1 MSDDDGLLLN
11 FAIPD
16 SSDSSAVPV
25 NKNVKIKGGRW
36 KDRRKLQLSLQ
47 GRTKEKKVKGVNGV
61 VIEKPRLLKRERDDD
76 KKLRTNES
84 VPSEFKRAKFSETKG
99 QAGGKNNSY
108 VSSLFTNNETALQT
122 TMTETKSEEKEKT
135 YLPSNAPVKGATT
148 FVGLGINNH
157 LSTHLTDHQRFKYPT
172 KIQKLVI
179 PNLLTTERDLFVKAQ
194 TGSGKTMAFILPIF
208 HKLMME
214 NKHKITR
221 DSGVFAIILTPTRE
235 LANQIYSVLESLT
248 RCHHTLVPGI
258 VIGGEKK
265 KSEKARLRKGV
276 NILVATPG
284 RLADHLENTK
294 SLDISQLRYLV
305 LDEGDKLVE
314 LGFEETIS
322 KITRIIDENSSI
334 AETGDKWQGLPT
346 RRINMLCSAT
356 LQNNVKQLGS
366 IILQEPEMIS
376 VDREVEGTILFDD
389 DVEGEVNG
397 DPNDH
402 ESFAPDQLIQDVLIV
417 PPKLRLV
424 TLDACLVNIANKI
437 AQSSTPSRTM
447 VFYSCSDSVNYH
459 FDVFSRDGKI
469 IKKVKDD
476 ETGEVKTIL
485 VSPEDS
491 TDENGAD
498 DSELTAPIIH
508 DNTMIYKLHG
518 SLSQQI
524 RTSILQKFIKDDP
537 KFPHKVLFCTDVA
550 SRGLDLPNIANV
562 IEYDAPFTIDDHLH
576 RIGRSARV
584 GNKGEATLF
593 LLPGLEEGY
602 IDAKLKV
609 VHPREDNLRIINY
622 EKILQ
627 QAFAE
632 KNATGKNKHDK
643 LGNWDIHATTWH
655 LEVER
660 WLLEDSAALSKAS
673 LAFTSHIRAYATH
686 LSQERNFFNVKLLH
700 LGHLAKSFGLRETP
714 KNIGKKSGK
723 NSDKHLEGV
732 DGGLRKLKKED
743 PRKKML
749 RMAKL
754 AVKSNNEFNY

>member
-16 SSDSSAVPV
+16 ASDSSTTPV
-25 NKNVKIKGGRW
+25 TKNFKVKGGRW

-47 GRTKEKKVKGVNGV
+47 GRTKEKKVKGVNSIG
-61 VIEKPRLLKRERDDD
+61 IEKPRLPKRKPDEDTRP
-76 KKLRTNES
+76 KANES

-99 QAGGKNNSY
+99 QSGGKNNSY
-108 VSSLFTNNETALQT
+108 VSSLFTNNETAVQT
-122 TMTETKSEEKEKT
+122 VTETKPDNEEKT

-148 FVGLGINNH
+148 FLGLGINEK
-157 LSTHLTDHQRFKYPT
+157 LSIHLTEHQRFKYPT
-172 KIQKLVI
+172 KIQKLVV
-179 PNLLTTERDLFVKAQ
+179 PNLLTTQRDLFVKAQ

-248 RCHHTLVPGI
+248 RCYHTLVPGI

-322 KITRIIDENSSI
+322 KITRIIDQSSKI
-334 AETGDKWQGLPT
+334 AETVDKWQGLPT

-366 IILQEPEMIS
+366 IILQDPEMIS

-389 DVEGEVNG
+389 DVDGEATGNS
-397 DPNDH
+397 NEH

-424 TLDACLVNIANKI
+424 TLDACLVNIAKKI
-437 AQSSTPSRTM
+437 EQNNAPSRSM

-459 FDVFSRDGKI
+459 FDVFTRDGKKL
-469 IKKVKDD
+469 KKVKDD
-476 ETGEVKTIL
+476 ETGEVRTIL

-491 TDENGAD
+491 TDENDVD

-508 DNTMIYKLHG
+508 DNTTIYKLHG

-524 RTSILQKFIKDDP
+524 RTSILQQFIKDDLR
-537 KFPHKVLFCTDVA
+537 FPHKVLFCTDVA
-550 SRGLDLPNIANV
+550 SRGLDLPKIANV

-609 VHPREDNLRIINY
+609 VHPREENLRITNY
-622 EKILQ
+622 EKVLQ
-627 QAFAE
+627 QAFSE

-714 KNIGKKSGK
+714 KNLGKKSGK
-723 NSDKHLEGV
+723 NSDKHLEGI
-732 DGGLRKLKKED
+732 DGGSRRVKKED